1 MAEKIIALFDCDC
14 FFVSCEQAENPKL
27 RGRPVCVVT
36 GDNGCVVSRSP
47 EAKKMGVK
55 MGMPMFMARQQFPK
69 ASYLC
74 GRHGL
79 YRRYSE
85 RVMATLRSLAP
96 DVEVVSVDE
105 AYADLTSL
113 SAVYHKSY
121 PELAAWI
128 RQTIWQQNQIPVSV
142 GLASSK
148 LLAKLASDKA
158 KETGGVFAI
167 FADSREEV
175 LRRTAISEV
184 CGIGRSH
191 LNLLSY
197 NGVVTA
203 WDFVCRPDSWIRREM
218 GLVGLEIKYEL
229 QGQYWRK
236 LKTEPS
242 LPQSVQDTSVL
253 PEFTADFELIK
264 SQLHYH
270 LHRACHR
277 MRQQDCLCRAAGIM
291 LRAKNFAVFS
301 EKVKLSA
308 AFDGEKEIAAA
319 IMPLLPKIYRFGML
333 YRSSGVMLYD
343 LVSRHNYQPEL
354 FAAGQSG
361 KSNRLSAAWD
371 SLEDKFGP
379 NVIKVGWR

>member
-1 MAEKIIALFDCDC
+1 MTEKIIALFDCDC

-55 MGMPMFMARQQFPK
+55 MGMPMFMARQQFPQ
-69 ASYLC
+69 AVYLC

-85 RVMATLRSLAP
+85 QVMATLRSLVP

-113 SAVYHKSY
+113 AAVYRKSY

-128 RQTIWQQNQIPVSV
+128 RQTIWQQNKIPVSV
-142 GLASSK
+142 GLSTSK

-158 KETGGVFAI
+158 KKSGGIFTV
-167 FADSREEV
+167 FADSRENV
-175 LRRTAISEV
+175 LRHTAISEV

-191 LNLLSY
+191 FDLLSRK
-197 NGVVTA
+197 GVVTA
-203 WDFVCRPDSWIRREM
+203 WDFVCIPDNCIRREM

-229 QGQYWRK
+229 QGQYWHK
-236 LKTEPS
+236 LQIEPP

-264 SQLHYH
+264 SQLYYH

-277 MRQQDCLCRAAGIM
+277 MRQQGCLCRSAGIM
-291 LRAKNFAVFS
+291 LRSKNFAVFS
-301 EKVKLSA
+301 DKVKLPA
-308 AFDGEKEIAAA
+308 AFDAEKEIAAA
-319 IMPLLPKIYRFGML
+319 VIPLLAKIYRFGTL

-343 LVSRHNYQPEL
+343 LVSRRSYQPEL
-354 FAAGQSG
+354 FAAEQGI
-361 KSNRLSAAWD
+361 KSQRLSAAWD
-371 SLEDKFGP
+371 SLENKFGP
-379 NVIKVGWR
+379 DVIKVGWH